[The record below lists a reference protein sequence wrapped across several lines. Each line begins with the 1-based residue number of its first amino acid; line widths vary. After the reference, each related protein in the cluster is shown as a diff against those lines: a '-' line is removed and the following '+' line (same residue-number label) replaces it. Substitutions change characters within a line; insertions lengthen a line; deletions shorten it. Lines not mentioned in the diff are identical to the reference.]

1 MKLKEMIVTELR
13 KAIIEGQFAPG
24 DRLVEGELC
33 SRYRVSR
40 TPIREALNQLETE
53 GLVAITPGAG
63 ARIARLSRKDL
74 IDIYDLLIV
83 LEGAASRLACDQITE
98 GELAKLEEY
107 LFLFGQ
113 AMQKN
118 DHELIF
124 QLNLRFHWLITEA
137 TKNRYLIEM
146 RLNFRRLIDGI
157 SRLFPQIPQQCA
169 ASMAEHRA
177 IIDGMKARNPSLAEF
192 LMREHLEG
200 AKRHLVDYL
209 DTRQNEPEQGYDRVY
224 QKGRGRLVK
233 DK

>member
-1 MKLKEMIVTELR
+1 M
-13 KAIIEGQFAPG
+13 
-24 DRLVEGELC
+24 
-33 SRYRVSR
+33 
-40 TPIREALNQLETE
+40 
-53 GLVAITPGAG
+53 
-63 ARIARLSRKDL
+63 
-74 IDIYDLLIV
+74 

-107 LFLFGQ
+107 VFLFGQ
-113 AMQKN
+113 AMQRN
-118 DHELIF
+118 DQELIF

-157 SRLFPQIPQQCA
+157 SRLFPQIPEQCT
-169 ASMAEHRA
+169 ASMAEHRT

-200 AKRHLVDYL
+200 AKRHLVEYL
-209 DTRQNEPEQGYDRVY
+209 DTRQREPEEGYGRVY